1 MNATSAEFSLYAES
15 GLDDIEL
22 DETELDFSPW
32 ARLHFKDAYD
42 FGRACR
48 SLAIPVKSREE
59 FAAV

>member
-1 MNATSAEFSLYAES
+1 MIAASAEFSLYEES
-15 GLDDIEL
+15 DL
-22 DETELDFSPW
+22 DEAELEFSPW
-32 ARLHFKDAYD
+32 ARPQFKDACD

>member
-1 MNATSAEFSLYAES
+1 MKGHTMNAASAEFSLYEES
-15 GLDDIEL
+15 DL
-22 DETELDFSPW
+22 DETELEFSPW
-32 ARLHFKDAYD
+32 ARELFKDAYD